1 MCQQYDKA
9 VQIVLNYLDKQGF
22 AKSVRKGFRCA
33 TKEFNLYLEKEH
45 CEYTHTLAQSWLCMR
60 KPNIPR
66 WKFLTIRRALFLVND
81 AANYGSLTNL
91 RFSYD
96 DAPIKYQ
103 LPDCYR
109 HHLDAYIARRIKE
122 GHQKSTVQMDVIACT
137 RFLLFLQSHNI
148 TDVAAITPQ
157 IIKDYHR
164 QAIHRSVEGKN
175 AYTCRIRGF
184 IRFLSEKNLV
194 PQTLELAFPTD
205 KANKVSIVTTLSE
218 KQIDV
223 IGSYCERSTSPTELR
238 NAAMTLLAL
247 RMSFRSV
254 DICNLRLTDIS
265 WKLSTISIIQQKT
278 RTPLT
283 LPIPVEVGN
292 LLIRYILEGRPRCNV
307 SNVFITL
314 KRPYTGLKRCYSST
328 VAIFGAKKSTSEI
341 RGLHIVRRTFAS
353 NLLSAGTPVSMI
365 SSTLGHAD
373 ESTIDEYL
381 ATDGIKMGR
390 CAIGLGGI
398 EPTGVLG

>member
-9 VQIVLNYLDKQGF
+9 VQTVLDYLVKQGF
-22 AKSVRKGFRCA
+22 AKSVRKGFRSA

-45 CEYTHTLAQSWLCMR
+45 YEYSHALAQSWLCMR
-60 KPNIPR
+60 RPHIPR
-66 WKFLTIRRALFLVND
+66 WKFLTIRRSLFLVND

-91 RFSYD
+91 QFSYD
-96 DAPIKYQ
+96 DAPVKYQ

-109 HHLDAYIARRIKE
+109 NHFKSYIARRIRE
-122 GHQKSTVQMDVIACT
+122 GNQKSTVQMDMIACT
-137 RFLLFLQSHNI
+137 RFLLFLKSCNI
-148 TDVAAITPQ
+148 TDVATITPQ

-164 QAIHRSVEGKN
+164 QAMHRTVEGKN
-175 AYTCRIRGF
+175 AYIYRARGF
-184 IRFLSEKNLV
+184 IRFLSEGNLV
-194 PQTLELAFPTD
+194 PETLESAFPTD
-205 KANKVSIVTTLSE
+205 KANKISIVTTLSE
-218 KQIDV
+218 KQLDA
-223 IGSYCERSTSPTELR
+223 IGSYCKRSCSPTELR

-247 RMSFRSV
+247 RMGLRSV

-283 LPIPVEVGN
+283 LPIPVAVGN
-292 LLIRYILEGRPRCNV
+292 LLTRYILEGRPICNV
-307 SNVFITL
+307 SNVFVTL
-314 KRPYTGLKRCYSST
+314 KHPYTGLKRCYSST
-328 VAIFGAKKSTSEI
+328 VAILGAKKSASEI

-353 NLLSAGTPVSMI
+353 NLLAAGTPVSMI

-373 ESTIDEYL
+373 ESTVDEYL
-381 ATDGIKMGR
+381 ATDGMRMGC